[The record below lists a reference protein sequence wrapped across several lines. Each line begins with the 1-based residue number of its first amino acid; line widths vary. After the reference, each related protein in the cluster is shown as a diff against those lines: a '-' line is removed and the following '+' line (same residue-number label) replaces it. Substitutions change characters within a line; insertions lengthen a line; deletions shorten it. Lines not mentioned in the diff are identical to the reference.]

1 MPLTNAKE
9 MLIKAKEGRYAV
21 PHININ
27 NLEWAKAVLLAA
39 QEVNSPLILATSE
52 GAVKYMGGFKT
63 VANMV
68 KGLVNDLN
76 ISIPVAL

>member
-27 NLEWAKAVLLAA
+27 NLEW
-39 QEVNSPLILATSE
+39 
-52 GAVKYMGGFKT
+52 
-63 VANMV
+63 
-68 KGLVNDLN
+68 
-76 ISIPVAL
+76 